1 MGDVGCVPTWGEG
14 WRSMESSGPSSMSP
28 FMSWRLGFA
37 VQLGSGCL
45 EFRVKG
51 SV

>member
-1 MGDVGCVPTWGEG
+1 
-14 WRSMESSGPSSMSP
+14 MESSGPSGMSP
-28 FMSWRLGFA
+28 FMSWPWRLGFA

-45 EFRVKG
+45 GFRVQG